1 MATNNPPPSSTSLS
15 SKIKNSNEEE
25 QEQQEEDYIDMEV
38 TSSSSCSSPQI
49 RREFEFQMSSVSIN
63 DKDTT
68 TTTTTTS
75 PADELFYRGKLLPL
89 HLPPRLEMVQKLL
102 TTSKIESFQEQED
115 ERFSISTK
123 NLTNT
128 NTPFESCNQKLLQTS
143 KIDSFQE
150 HEEERFSVSTKNLI
164 STNTRTP
171 FESCN
176 LSSSEMVQKL
186 LQTSKFESFEA
197 EEERYSYSTK
207 NLMNAATSTSTS
219 TNTSTPFESCNISP
233 LESCRVSCEL
243 NPDEYFFEWSTEF
256 NTFFKDNHSKT
267 KSWSKKH
274 KLVKQSL
281 ISQKLKAST
290 SRAYLNLKSL
300 FNKSSCSDH
309 QQEEEV
315 PNGTKECSHKYIKV
329 CKRTPFGHIGKCT
342 PHSQTLAS
350 VIRDNEGGGG
360 GGVLHH
366 HEDNNVNSHRR
377 SFSAAIK
384 KHSPTK
390 CLSSS
395 SSSNDSSSFSL
406 NNGFFELNFLKRSSS
421 ATTEIEGSIEAAI
434 AHCKKSQQLCNP
446 KRKLSE
452 AAGLNSLP
460 ISKIAA
466 THEIQE
472 RSDLCRF

>member
-1 MATNNPPPSSTSLS
+1 MATKGPPPSSISS
-15 SKIKNSNEEE
+15 SKIKNSNEE
-25 QEQQEEDYIDMEV
+25 EEDYIDMEV

-49 RREFEFQMSSVSIN
+49 SREFEFQMSSVSIN
-63 DKDTT
+63 DKD

-102 TTSKIESFQEQED
+102 TTSKIESFQQGQEEQEN
-115 ERFSISTK
+115 ERFSLSTK
-123 NLTNT
+123 NLTT
-128 NTPFESCNQKLLQTS
+128 STRFESCNQKLLQTS
-143 KIDSFQE
+143 KIESFQE
-150 HEEERFSVSTKNLI
+150 QEEDRITAKNMI

-176 LSSSEMVQKL
+176 ISSSEMVQKL
-186 LQTSKFESFEA
+186 LQTSKIESFEE
-197 EEERYSYSTK
+197 EEERFSLSTK
-207 NLMNAATSTSTS
+207 NLMNAASTS
-219 TNTSTPFESCNISP
+219 TNASTPFESCNISP
-233 LESCRVSCEL
+233 SESCRVSCEL

-256 NTFFKDNHSKT
+256 SSFFKENHPKV
-267 KSWSKKH
+267 KSWSKKL

-300 FNKSSCSDH
+300 FNKSTCSDH
-309 QQEEEV
+309 ETDHHHQQV
-315 PNGTKECSHKYIKV
+315 PNGTKDCSNKYIKV
-329 CKRTPFGHIGKCT
+329 CKRTPFGHVGKCT
-342 PHSQTLAS
+342 HSQTLAS
-350 VIRDNEGGGG
+350 VIRDNEGE
-360 GGVLHH
+360 GVH
-366 HEDNNVNSHRR
+366 HEDNANSHRR

-395 SSSNDSSSFSL
+395 SSNGSSSSSSSSSSFSL
-406 NNGFFELNFLKRSSS
+406 NPNGFYELNFLKRSSS

-434 AHCKKSQQLCNP
+434 AHCKKSQELCNP

-452 AAGLNSLP
+452 ATGLNSLP

-466 THEIQE
+466 TEIQE
-472 RSDLCRF
+472 RPDLCRF